1 MTFLKLL
8 IPLLAVLALSPAPSA
23 DALGEEGTAAC
34 LPLRDI
40 KTVGTPFRAGEKL
53 TYMLNFK
60 VGPVN
65 TDVASVTLSIAED
78 EIDGRKALSSRLLG
92 QTSRFYNTFF
102 KLKEDFQSWFTPD
115 NFEPLRFTRSS
126 REGRYTCTNFY
137 RYDYGAPS
145 PVIYADVESSR
156 EPLRHV
162 RMDVDRCTF
171 DPVTLFCLAR
181 NMDMTRVGEGV
192 PVRLRF
198 AISDEVCDIH
208 FVYRGKDLK
217 EMPGVGLVNAM
228 KFSIEVVEGD
238 VFTDDSDLLLWISD
252 DANRIPLC
260 FEAPLKIGMVR
271 GRLVAAE
278 GLRVAYTKSGK

>member
-102 KLKEDFQSWFTPD
+102 KLIIILYSGPLPYFN
-115 NFEPLRFTRSS
+115 NF
-126 REGRYTCTNFY
+126 
-137 RYDYGAPS
+137 A
-145 PVIYADVESSR
+145 
-156 EPLRHV
+156 
-162 RMDVDRCTF
+162 
-171 DPVTLFCLAR
+171 LFKLEIQKL
-181 NMDMTRVGEGV
+181 T
-192 PVRLRF
+192 
-198 AISDEVCDIH
+198 H
-208 FVYRGKDLK
+208 LK
-217 EMPGVGLVNAM
+217 
-228 KFSIEVVEGD
+228 
-238 VFTDDSDLLLWISD
+238 
-252 DANRIPLC
+252 
-260 FEAPLKIGMVR
+260 
-271 GRLVAAE
+271 
-278 GLRVAYTKSGK
+278 